1 MGHVRI
7 WGSPGLA
14 TTQGHPARPSIFNH
28 KYLCKRL
35 LSAEA
40 SLPRGSNERGK
51 DAPRCLAY
59 NFLCCTDRLASG
71 GEGGSGN
78 SGISTPNG
86 VGWERTNVT
95 FA

>member
-14 TTQGHPARPSIFNH
+14 TTQGHPARRSILNH

-35 LSAEA
+35 LSTEA

-51 DAPRCLAY
+51 DAPESLPAVGGY
-59 NFLCCTDRLASG
+59 ARLKPVSFSG
-71 GEGGSGN
+71 CYFSLLRF
-78 SGISTPNG
+78 SDSLSRAISA
-86 VGWERTNVT
+86 R
-95 FA
+95 